1 MKKNRLIRF
10 PGLLKRFRK
19 NLMFIKCCIVFIFVF
34 SLNLSAHVFSQ
45 SKLVTL
51 DLKEVSVEKFVD
63 AVKQQTGMKMMYNSG
78 VVREAGQVSVQ
89 VKDKELSEVLDM
101 VLKKVNLEYELYNDI
116 ILIRAKGEVPAG
128 PKVLKGV
135 VKDKSGAVLP
145 GVTVVIK
152 GTTLGVSTDIDG
164 KYSITIPED
173 GKETVLMFT
182 FVGMKPQEVRYA
194 GQETLNV
201 ILTEEVAEME
211 EVVVNGYFTRKKESF
226 TGVSKTFSGDELKT
240 ISTGN
245 ILNTLSVLDPSFTKV
260 VNNEMGSDP
269 NTIPDFEI
277 RGSSSLKAE
286 YENNPNMPTFIMDGF
301 EVTAQKVFDLDPN
314 RVRYITILKDAS
326 ATAVYG
332 TRGAN
337 GVVVV
342 TTKRGKAGKLHVNFK
357 TNATYSYSP
366 RMPEYADAYQYATLA
381 NEARSV
387 RGDDPVY
394 SATELELFKTGLDPD
409 LYPNVNWR
417 DVILK
422 DHVINNQHHLSI
434 SGGGQSARYYMS
446 LGILNSEALFKQ
458 DKSASKHDVNVNYH
472 KYNFRTNIDADLTKT
487 TLLSL
492 NLEAVIKT
500 QNAPG
505 TGSSNKY
512 LWESQANLPP
522 TVVPVRYSNGQLP
535 AYGTNLEDKSP
546 YVRLNYMG
554 YTTNETYSTKIN
566 VGLSQDLGI
575 ITEGL
580 SVRGLF
586 SFSMNGAHIV
596 DRHMNPEQYYADPK
610 DGRYLD
616 GSLKTVRTVNKEDMT
631 AIQASASNRELY
643 FEAAANYKRLFNQDH
658 RVTGLAHFYRQE
670 LTNVDWGNGVLVSI
684 PKRYQALSFRATYS
698 YKDTYLVEGNLGY
711 TGSENFNKERR
722 YGWFPSIS
730 GGWVPTQ
737 YDWYRN
743 LLPFNNFLKFR
754 ASWGRV
760 GNDRL
765 KDENGND
772 IRFPYLTTLGNV
784 SSTWGTG
791 LAENRTGSMNL
802 KWEVSTKTNFGID
815 ARFFDDKV
823 DMTVDFFHTKTT
835 DIFQRRANIPDEGG
849 LSNVLPYAN
858 IGSMKSW
865 GMDGTLAYTH
875 TFNKDM
881 ALTVRGNFT
890 HAENEVIYWEQSG
903 VNYPY
908 QSNSGVPYKVQRG
921 LIALG
926 LFKDED
932 DIKSSP
938 KQTFMD
944 NYRPGD
950 IKYKDV
956 NGDGKIDKDDVVPL
970 NYSAVPF
977 IQYGFALDWN
987 YKAFR
992 VSILFE
998 GVSKVQYFQGGR
1010 GFYPFLNESRGNL
1023 LEMVADPRNR
1033 WIPREYAEANGID
1046 PALAENPNAKFPR
1059 LTYGENKNNNQ
1070 ESTFWLADGKYLRLK
1085 NVDISY
1091 RFTNNWLKSRVGV
1104 ESATL
1109 SLIGENLHVWDKVKL
1124 FDPSQASG
1132 NGAEY
1137 PLQRMYTL
1145 QLNLTF

>member
-1 MKKNRLIRF
+1 MKRSILVLFWVFVSTAMFAQSGIDVAGIVLDEQGQELI
-10 PGLLKRFRK
+10 G
-19 NLMFIKCCIVFIFVF
+19 
-34 SLNLSAHVFSQ
+34 
-45 SKLVTL
+45 
-51 DLKEVSVEKFVD
+51 
-63 AVKQQTGMKMMYNSG
+63 
-78 VVREAGQVSVQ
+78 VSVQ
-89 VKDKELSEVLDM
+89 VKGKQGVGVVTDFDGRFKLSG
-101 VLKKVNLEYELYNDI
+101 I
-116 ILIRAKGEVPAG
+116 PAG
-128 PKVLKGV
+128 STLVYSYIGYVTREIKYTATKLKEKVALKE
-135 VKDKSGAVLP
+135 AVNEF
-145 GVTVVIK
+145 
-152 GTTLGVSTDIDG
+152 D
-164 KYSITIPED
+164 
-173 GKETVLMFT
+173 
-182 FVGMKPQEVRYA
+182 
-194 GQETLNV
+194 
-201 ILTEEVAEME
+201 
-211 EVVVNGYFTRKKESF
+211 EVVVVGRDTQRKVSVVGAITNVDPAGIQAPAVSVSNMLGGRVPGIIAVTRSGEP
-226 TGVSKTFSGDELKT
+226 GNNFSEFWIRG
-240 ISTGN
+240 ISTFGASSSALVLIDGIEGN
-245 ILNTLSVLDPSFTKV
+245 IN
-260 VNNEMGSDP
+260 
-269 NTIPDFEI
+269 
-277 RGSSSLKAE
+277 
-286 YENNPNMPTFIMDGF
+286 
-301 EVTAQKVFDLDPN
+301 DLDPAD
-314 RVRYITILKDAS
+314 IESFSILKDAS

-366 RMPEYADAYQYATLA
+366 RMPEYADAYQYASLA

-409 LYPNVNWR
+409 LYPNVDWR

-458 DKSASKHDVNVNYH
+458 DESASKHNVNVNYH

-554 YTTNETYSTKIN
+554 YTTSETYSTKIN
-566 VGLSQDLGI
+566 VGLSQDLGM

-586 SFSMNGAHIV
+586 NFTMNGAHIV
-596 DRHMNPEQYYADPK
+596 DRHMNPEQYYANPK

-631 AIQASASNRELY
+631 AAQGSLSNRELY

-684 PKRYQALSFRATYS
+684 PKRYQALSFRGTYS
-698 YKDTYLVEGNLGY
+698 YKDTYFVEGNLGY

-737 YDWYRN
+737 YDWYKN
-743 LLPFNNFLKFR
+743 LLPFNNFLKLR

-765 KDENGND
+765 KEGNVD
-772 IRFPYLTTLGNV
+772 IRFPYLTTLANV
-784 SSTWGTG
+784 SSTWGTA

-815 ARFFDDKV
+815 ARFFDDKI

-835 DIFQRRANIPDEGG
+835 DIFQKRANIPDESG

-881 ALTVRGNFT
+881 SLTVRGNFT

-903 VNYPY
+903 VNYSY
-908 QSNSGVPYKVQRG
+908 QSYSGVPYGVQRG

-956 NGDGKIDKDDVVPL
+956 NGDGKIDDDDIVPL
-970 NYSAVPF
+970 DYSNVPF

-998 GVSKVQYFQGGR
+998 GVSKVQYFQGGL
-1010 GFYPFLNESRGNL
+1010 GFYPFANESRGNL
-1023 LEMVADPRNR
+1023 LTMVANPANR
-1033 WIPREYAEANGID
+1033 WIPKEYAAANGID
-1046 PALAENPNAKFPR
+1046 PALVENSNARFPR
-1059 LTYGENKNNNQ
+1059 LTYGENKNNNRS
-1070 ESTFWLADGKYLRLK
+1070 STFWLADGKYLRLK
-1085 NVDISY
+1085 NVDVSY

-1124 FDPSQASG
+1124 FDPSQASK